1 MAGTIPLMTVTVI
14 GAALVL
20 MNAPRHFDFTAWAVT
35 AIQAL
40 ALVATIAGFLIR
52 RITRILFWPVWLTSL
67 TVILFLVWLT
77 FFFHV
82 F

>member
-1 MAGTIPLMTVTVI
+1 MAGTIPLLTVI
-14 GAALVL
+14 VLSGAALT
-20 MNAPRHFDFTAWAVT
+20 MNPSQHFDFTAWAFT

-40 ALVATIAGFLIR
+40 ALVATIAGFFVR
-52 RITRILFWPVWLTSL
+52 RLTRMLFWPVWLTSL
-67 TVILFLVWLT
+67 TVVVFLVWLT